1 LHAACRLAPDI
12 TSISAARRYAQS
24 IIGDEPVAGLDVVAL
39 LITEVVTNAV
49 VHARTPIVMTV
60 QVTGGTIRVEV
71 HDEDST
77 LPVVQRAAP
86 YQPGGRGL
94 AIVAGFADAWGVEAA
109 PPNGKTVWFE
119 VASSR
124 QTL

>member
-12 TSISAARRYAQS
+12 TSISAARRYARS
-24 IIGDEPVAGLDVVAL
+24 IIGSESVADFDVVAL
-39 LITEVVTNAV
+39 LITEVVTNAI

-71 HDEDST
+71 HDEDSA
-77 LPVVQRAAP
+77 LPVVHRAEP
-86 YQPGGRGL
+86 HQPGGRGM
-94 AIVAGFADAWGVEAA
+94 AIVEGLADAWGVDAA

-119 VASSR
+119 MACSR
-124 QTL
+124 QTA